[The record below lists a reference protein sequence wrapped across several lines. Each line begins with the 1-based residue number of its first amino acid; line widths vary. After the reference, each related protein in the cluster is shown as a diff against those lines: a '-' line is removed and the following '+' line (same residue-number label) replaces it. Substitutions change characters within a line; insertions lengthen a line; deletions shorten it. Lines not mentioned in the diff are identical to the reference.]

1 MNKKIPVIKAII
13 GNWTYY
19 TGVLSFEDVSKYVSP
34 INNELHKSKSLSD
47 AIQRSITDNY
57 LAIKEYILNQ
67 EERFFNAIVLAVYD
81 GNPNWIEV
89 ELEVEG
95 EEFYNMGF
103 LSLSGE
109 EKIFP
114 VDGQHRVEGIK
125 TALSENTELRNEKVP
140 VIFIGHKKTDEGM
153 KKTRRLFSTLNR
165 YAKPVSPKDIVAL
178 DEDDIVAITT
188 RYVVENHPLFEK
200 ERVVFSLQKG
210 INSSNKKA
218 FTSLITLSDCI
229 EELFKY
235 YFIFYKKTD
244 DFKQYLEKY
253 FPEKKSIG
261 VKAFKRFRP
270 SEETITNFES
280 FVIKYWDAVSTLD
293 DIKNY
298 MSDKSDQPAL
308 EYRTKDTGG
317 NILFRPIG
325 ILPFVQATV
334 SDAKLYE
341 NKNSLE
347 EIDFNNVIN
356 DFKDIN
362 LLLNQKP
369 WLHVAW
375 DPNTKNMKTT
385 GNRKLIKLLF
395 LYYANINDTSVLND
409 SDLKYIKDHYASFIG
424 FNGDLE
430 QTTLE
435 DLLAL

>member
-1 MNKKIPVIKAII
+1 MNKKIPVVKAVI
-13 GNWTYY
+13 GNWVYY
-19 TGVLSFEDVSKYVSP
+19 TGVLSFEDISKYVSP
-34 INNELHKSKSLSD
+34 INDELHKSKSLSD

-57 LAIKEYILNQ
+57 IAIKEYILNQ
-67 EERFFNAIVLAVYD
+67 EERFFNAIVLAIYD
-81 GNPNWIEV
+81 GSPNWIEV
-89 ELEVEG
+89 ELEIEG

-114 VDGQHRVEGIK
+114 VDGQHRVAGIK
-125 TALSENTELRNEKVP
+125 AALSENSEIKDEKVP

-188 RYVVENHPLFEK
+188 RYIVENHPLFEK

-218 FTSLITLSDCI
+218 FTSLITLSDCV

-235 YFIFYKKTD
+235 YFLFYKKTD
-244 DFKQYLEKY
+244 AFKDYLQKY

-270 SEETITNFES
+270 SENTINNFVY
-280 FVIKYWDAVSTLD
+280 FVIEYWDAVSTLD

-298 MSDKSDQPAL
+298 MNDESNEPAL
-308 EYRTKDTGG
+308 KYRTKDTGG

-334 SDAKLYE
+334 SNAKLCQIDKIE
-341 NKNSLE
+341 D
-347 EIDFNNVIN
+347 IDFNDIID
-356 DFKDIN
+356 DFKNIN
-362 LLLNQKP
+362 FLLNQKP
-369 WLHVAW
+369 WLHIAW
-375 DPNTKNMKTT
+375 DPNTKTMKTT

-395 LYYANINDTSVLND
+395 LYYANLDDLTAMNTNDID
-409 SDLKYIKDHYASFIG
+409 YIRTHYASFIG
-424 FNGDLE
+424 FDEDLE
-430 QTTLE
+430 QITLE
-435 DLLAL
+435 KLLAK